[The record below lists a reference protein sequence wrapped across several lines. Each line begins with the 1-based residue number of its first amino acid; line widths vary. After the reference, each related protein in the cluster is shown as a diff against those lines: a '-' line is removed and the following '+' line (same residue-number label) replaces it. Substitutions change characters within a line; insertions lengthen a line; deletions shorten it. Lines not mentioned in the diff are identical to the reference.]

1 MDSSKIISSKDMM
14 KSFGGF
20 SVNANSLGEE
30 KNIFT
35 VWKKVVLGIHSYK
48 DESENNEKRMPIGE
62 RLAGNTRVV
71 DLKNGTLLVE
81 TDHPGWIQYLNMY
94 KKFILR
100 GINMYLPELKVK
112 NLAFRTSGSSFTLNG
127 EKTEAYDASVKKAR
141 DEMLAKMEETE
152 KEIEKLFPQKAG
164 EASSGG
170 NGVKPKKN
178 PLPPELLVK
187 LENIRQTMLTNSENK

>member
-1 MDSSKIISSKDMM
+1 MDSTKIISSKDMM
-14 KSFGGF
+14 KTFGGF
-20 SVNANSLGEE
+20 AVSSDSEGDG
-30 KNIFT
+30 KNIFS

-48 DESENNEKRMPIGE
+48 DESEANDKRMPIGE

-100 GINMYLPELKVK
+100 GINMYLPELKVR
-112 NLAFRTSGSSFTLNG
+112 NLAFRNSGSTFTLG
-127 EKTEAYDASVKKAR
+127 GTDPEKYDASVKKAR
-141 DEMLAKMEETE
+141 DEMLSKIEETE
-152 KEIEKLFPQKAG
+152 KEIERLFPQKVN
-164 EASSGG
+164 EQKESQNS
-170 NGVKPKKN
+170 KKN

-187 LENIRQTMLTNSENK
+187 LENIRQAMKDKN

>member
-35 VWKKVVLGIHSYK
+35 IWKKVVLGIHSYK

-127 EKTEAYDASVKKAR
+127 EKTEAYDASVKKHVMKCLQNWKKQKKKSKSFFLKKQERLLLA
-141 DEMLAKMEETE
+141 EME
-152 KEIEKLFPQKAG
+152 
-164 EASSGG
+164 
-170 NGVKPKKN
+170 
-178 PLPPELLVK
+178 
-187 LENIRQTMLTNSENK
+187 